1 MTAAQLPLDTSR
13 SEELWNCGE
22 SGPPSLAELALIQPT
37 VNYDLLQL
45 HYQLALAL
53 HMLASFNMRFRQ
65 PVTSLFDSV
74 VSFVVYDAINV
85 WM

>member
-1 MTAAQLPLDTSR
+1 MNAAQVPVDTSR
-13 SEELWNCGE
+13 YEELWNCGE
-22 SGPPSLAELALIQPT
+22 SGPPSLAELALTQPT

-53 HMLASFNMRFRQ
+53 HMLASFNMHIEQ

-74 VSFVVYDAINV
+74 VSFVV
-85 WM
+85 

>member
-1 MTAAQLPLDTSR
+1 MNAAQVPVDTSR
-13 SEELWNCGE
+13 YEELWNCAE
-22 SGPPSLAELALIQPT
+22 SGPPSLAELALTQPT

-53 HMLASFNMRFRQ
+53 HMLASFNMHIEQ

-74 VSFVVYDAINV
+74 VSLVV
-85 WM
+85 

>member
-1 MTAAQLPLDTSR
+1 MSAAQVPLDTSQY
-13 SEELWNCGE
+13 EELWKYGE
-22 SGPPSLAELALIQPT
+22 SGPPSLAELALTQPT

-53 HMLASFNMRFRQ
+53 HMLASFNLRFRQ

-74 VSFVVYDAINV
+74 VSFVVYNAINI
-85 WM
+85 WT

>member
-1 MTAAQLPLDTSR
+1 MTAAQVPLDISR
-13 SEELWNCGE
+13 NEELWNCEE
-22 SGPPSLAELALIQPT
+22 SGPPSLAELALTQPT

-53 HMLASFNMRFRQ
+53 HMLASFTMHVRQ

-74 VSFVVYDAINV
+74 VSFVV
-85 WM
+85 